1 MLEHCLSQR
10 GVTVS
15 KFQTADSICNSLCSS
30 FQLLSR
36 SCILQSRLACRDG
49 RGQSGKA
56 VSCLGKRILQ
66 LTCIDNLLQS
76 LLGNRK
82 RIAGLHNL
90 NGSNCSSHSATCP
103 TGGHL
108 NTLKADKI
116 ARCSTIEVFQVT
128 DFNSKL
134 SIFSYC
140 RLNFVN
146 GSFVNRT
153 ITHQTNSSTRSAFK
167 AKL

>member
-1 MLEHCLSQR
+1 MLEHILSQR
-10 GVTVS
+10 GISVS
-15 KFQTADSICNSLCSS
+15 QFQCTNSIGNSFSGCIQCISSCRTSKSSHTSSNSISQIIKTFSS
-30 FQLLSR
+30 FTNRFLFFTLVN
-36 SCILQSRLACRDG
+36 CLPQS
-49 RGQSGKA
+49 
-56 VSCLGKRILQ
+56 I
-66 LTCIDNLLQS
+66 
-76 LLGNRK
+76 LGNRK

-153 ITHQTNSSTRSAFK
+153 ITHQTNSSTRSAFN